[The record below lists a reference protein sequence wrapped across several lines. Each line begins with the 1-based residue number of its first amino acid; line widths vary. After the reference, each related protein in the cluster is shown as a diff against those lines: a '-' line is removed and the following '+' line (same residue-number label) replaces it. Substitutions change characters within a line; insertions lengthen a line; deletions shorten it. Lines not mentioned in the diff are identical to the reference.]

1 MGQNYFLQVSYHE
14 IFSIKIFIV
23 YVKLYLISSFF
34 TSQKE
39 TFSDVWNIQK
49 GGENW
54 IFKDGK
60 KSDELLLKVGK
71 PW

>member
-1 MGQNYFLQVSYHE
+1 MSQNGKEWEQIYFWQVSYHE

-39 TFSDVWNIQK
+39 TFSDV
-49 GGENW
+49 
-54 IFKDGK
+54 
-60 KSDELLLKVGK
+60 
-71 PW
+71 